1 MMIRTSGRPS
11 PRVRLQKLTP
21 IAVLV
26 LALLAQ
32 VEMASAAR
40 PSPPEDP
47 EAFVV
52 APMQLVAETLE
63 EIISVLQDPK
73 LSPEARRQKIEA
85 LAFAVFDFKTM
96 SKLVLARNWKK
107 LDAGERDEFVDQFK
121 VYLSRNYGSRLDR
134 FRQTEVVISGARVEP
149 RNDVTV
155 FSAVADGEYAGVKLD
170 YRLRQRNG
178 QWRVIDVV
186 IEGVSLVANFRSQFR
201 EILSR
206 KGPKALIAQLRKKNQ
221 QPSSDASDES
231 ATETGS

>member
-1 MMIRTSGRPS
+1 MIRTSGHPS
-11 PRVRLQKLTP
+11 SRNRVRRLTP

-26 LALLAQ
+26 LTFFCQAG
-32 VEMASAAR
+32 MASAAR
-40 PSPPEDP
+40 PDPPEDP
-47 EAFVV
+47 EAFLV
-52 APMQLVAETLE
+52 APTQLVAETLE

-73 LSPEARRQKIEA
+73 LSPETRREKIEA

-107 LDAGERDEFVDQFK
+107 LDAGEREEFVDQFK

-134 FRQTEVVISGARVEP
+134 FRQTEVVIFGARLEP

-178 QWRVIDVV
+178 QWGVIDVV

-221 QPSSDASDES
+221 QLSSDSSDEAAAES
-231 ATETGS
+231 GS

>member
-1 MMIRTSGRPS
+1 MIRSSRRHSERAIARRFT
-11 PRVRLQKLTP
+11 LAM
-21 IAVLV
+21 AVL
-26 LALLAQ
+26 LTLFAQ
-32 VEMASAAR
+32 AEMASAAR

-47 EAFVV
+47 DAFVV
-52 APMQLVAETLE
+52 APTQLVAETLE
-63 EIISVLQDPK
+63 EIISVLQDPT
-73 LSPEARRQKIEA
+73 LSPAIRRQKIEA
-85 LAFAVFDFKTM
+85 LAFAVFDFRTM

-107 LDAGERDEFVDQFK
+107 LDAGEQEEFVTEFK

-170 YRLRQRNG
+170 YRLRQRGG

-221 QPSSDASDES
+221 QPSSDSSDER
-231 ATETGS
+231 AAETGA

>member
-1 MMIRTSGRPS
+1 MIRTSRRHLERAS
-11 PRVRLQKLTP
+11 AAQYTLVA
-21 IAVLV
+21 AVL
-26 LALLAQ
+26 LTFFAQ
-32 VEMASAAR
+32 VGVASAAR
-40 PSPPEDP
+40 SNPPEDP

-52 APMQLVAETLE
+52 APTQLVAETLE
-63 EIISVLQDPK
+63 EIISVLQDPT
-73 LSPEARRQKIEA
+73 LSPATRRQKIEA

-107 LDAGERDEFVDQFK
+107 LDAGEREEFVAQFK

-155 FSAVADGEYAGVKLD
+155 FSAIADGEYAGVKLD
-170 YRLRQRNG
+170 YRLRQRSG

-206 KGPKALIAQLRKKNQ
+206 KGPKALISQLRKKNQ
-221 QPSSDASDES
+221 QPSSDPSDER

>member
-1 MMIRTSGRPS
+1 MIRISRRHSDRAVARQFT
-11 PRVRLQKLTP
+11 LAA
-21 IAVLV
+21 AVLLTV
-26 LALLAQ
+26 FSQ
-32 VEMASAAR
+32 VGMAFADR

-107 LDAGERDEFVDQFK
+107 LDAGEREEFVDQFK

-221 QPSSDASDES
+221 QPSSDSSDDGAAES
-231 ATETGS
+231 GS